1 MGRLTFIAILFC
13 LVYSPCAKAWVKYN
27 IDAKTIKQVLLNT
40 SMQEGVELLHNQ
52 QVDTIRKRQNRLMAL
67 TTTLATQKELYM
79 RSMENA
85 EGFGAES
92 GIYRSI
98 VRSSI
103 NIANNSALA
112 VKAVMKTNLT
122 GKAIVITRI
131 GGIVTEAAHL
141 GNLFFNIVNNARLSN
156 PLIGTL
162 TGAESPKKDNLNLLN
177 RYERLKMA
185 MDIAIELKKIDRQM
199 TMLLYYCR
207 YNSLSDL
214 LMHMDRET
222 WVNYIYANFTSKHLI
237 EQWNSL
243 VN

>member
-1 MGRLTFIAILFC
+1 MGRLKLLTVALC
-13 LVYSPCAKAWVKYN
+13 MVCVPCANAWVKYN
-27 IDAKTIKQVLLNT
+27 TDIKTIKQVMLNT
-40 SMQEGVELLHNQ
+40 TLQEGVELLHNQ
-52 QVDTIRKRQNRLMAL
+52 QVDTIRKRQNKLMTL
-67 TTTLATQKELYM
+67 TTTLATQKDLYM
-79 RSMENA
+79 RSLENA

-98 VRSSI
+98 VRSSV

-122 GKAIVITRI
+122 GKAIAITRI
-131 GGIVTEAAHL
+131 GGMVTEAAHL

-156 PLIGTL
+156 PLTGIL
-162 TGAESPKKDNLNLLN
+162 TGAESPQKDRVNLLN

-207 YNSLSDL
+207 YNSLTDL

-222 WVNYIYANFTSKHLI
+222 WVNYIYANFSSKHLI
-237 EQWNSL
+237 KQWNSL